1 MMSQYI
7 HQLRKRLI
15 TDLPY
20 EIQVE
25 DIAWQRRVI
34 PLSRSSHVR
43 GWHPVRPDHPPV
55 PFESKIE
62 ARLISDLASFPE
74 LVRIQAQPVTV
85 FYRYTGRGYR
95 YTPDFLVT
103 LSSVPHEL
111 AALGFG
117 LETFVEVKPLRHAVN
132 SELKLSRQF
141 KVLRQA
147 LQHQVVLVTDWDL
160 KLGLQEVMY
169 DA

>member
-1 MMSQYI
+1 MMSQTIY
-7 HQLRKRLI
+7 QLRNRLI
-15 TDLPY
+15 TDLPF
-20 EIQVE
+20 EVQIE

-34 PLSRSSHVR
+34 PLSRSAHVR

-62 ARLISDLASFPE
+62 ARLISELASFPE

-85 FYRYTGRGYR
+85 FYRYSGKGYR

-103 LSSVPHEL
+103 LSSVPHQL
-111 AALGFG
+111 VTLGFG
-117 LETFVEVKPLRHAVN
+117 LETFIEVKPLRHAVT
-132 SELKLSRQF
+132 SEAKLSRQF
-141 KVLRQA
+141 NVLRQA

-160 KLGLQEVMY
+160 KPRLREVMHG
-169 DA
+169 A